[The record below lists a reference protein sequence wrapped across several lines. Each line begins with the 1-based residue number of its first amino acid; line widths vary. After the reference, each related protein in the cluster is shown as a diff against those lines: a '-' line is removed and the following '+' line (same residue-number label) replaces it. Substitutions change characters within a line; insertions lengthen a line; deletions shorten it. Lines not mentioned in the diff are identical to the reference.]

1 MRQQINEILKSLEK
15 ASEDLYNIESN
26 TSDWNTKCDLTE
38 AIRSTNTAIHRL
50 ELIASKEQ
58 MKELSRQIQEDY
70 YEDN

>member
-15 ASEDLYNIESN
+15 ASEDLYAIENN

-50 ELIASKEQ
+50 KLIASKER

-70 YEDN
+70 YENN